1 MGLRIDQVSYLE
13 LQINSLK
20 YSILPNLHLKTK
32 LQRKEPIEDLLLPT
46 TLNIVN
52 ALIDAPKVSN
62 RSLTVAMPMLAEELK
77 MKTALFTQTEVLLIR
92 FL

>member
-1 MGLRIDQVSYLE
+1 LGLRIDQVSYLE